1 MRNRVLVPTLAVA
14 FVSMM
19 AVASRADVILFD
31 GSAGT
36 RPDQQGWVRRF
47 NPLYPPGAQTAG
59 PIGTTLDS
67 TGDMRTMDGYF
78 TIDPLGLS
86 PSHPGLPALDRAVGF
101 TVSLDML
108 IEAESHASPDRA
120 GFSLIVIGA
129 DRKGIELGFWTDRIW
144 AQDDDPIFTQA
155 EGRAW
160 DTTVAARYDLAVAGD
175 GYRLL
180 ADGVE
185 LFSGAIRDYSA
196 FGSPYTIANLIFA
209 GDNTTSASG
218 RARLDRVAVLARPV
232 PEPSSWILLG
242 SGLAVLPALFRLRG
256 RRTSGA

>member
-1 MRNRVLVPTLAVA
+1 MTRAV
-14 FVSMM
+14 VMLTMM
-19 AVASRADVILFD
+19 ALAAQADVMLFD

-47 NPLYPPGAQTAG
+47 NPLYPPGTQTAG
-59 PIGTTLDS
+59 SVGTTLDT

-86 PSHPGLPALDRAVGF
+86 PSHPGLPTLDRAVGF
-101 TVSLDML
+101 TVSLNMRV
-108 IEAESHASPDRA
+108 EAESHVSSHRS
-120 GFSLIVIGA
+120 GFSLIVIGS

-144 AQDDDPIFTQA
+144 AQADAPIFTQA

-160 DTTVAARYDLAVAGD
+160 DTTRASRYDLAIAGD
-175 GYRLL
+175 AYRLYS
-180 ADGVE
+180 DGAEV
-185 LFSGAIRDYSA
+185 LSGAIRDYSS

-218 RARLDRVAVLARPV
+218 RVRIDGIALLSQPV
-232 PEPSSWILLG
+232 PEPSSWFLLG
-242 SGLAVLPALFRLRG
+242 SGLAVLPVLSRVRG
-256 RRTSGA
+256 RRPSGR